1 MREQLLARSGGENCI
16 VFSDERRREVRVVY
30 EPDGRPLYCA
40 SDIAAC
46 MGYAAPYKL
55 VARAGICP
63 QYRRF
68 VPWVSKTRRGHS
80 EAICLDADGVRE
92 FVDRLA
98 LSDEVQEW
106 VNEKVIPEAEAIGAQ
121 RGYEYESPEDEPL
134 PRDGPPRGI
143 LERLDNIILEAAMLK
158 REIMKIT

>member
-1 MREQLLARSGGENCI
+1 MRERILARSGGENCM

-40 SDIAAC
+40 SDIATC

-55 VARAGICP
+55 VVRAGICP

-68 VPWVSKTRRGHS
+68 VPWVSKTRRGRS
-80 EAICLDADGVRE
+80 EAICLDADGVRD

-98 LSDEVQEW
+98 LSDEVRDW
-106 VNEKVIPEAEAIGAQ
+106 VNEKVIPEAEAIGAR
-121 RGYEYESPEDEPL
+121 RGYEYEPPEDEPL
-134 PRDGPPRGI
+134 PREELPPGI
-143 LERLDNIILEAAMLK
+143 LERLDSIILEAVMLK
-158 REIMKIT
+158 KEIMKTT